1 MVCFIIEQRWVTEDG
16 RRHGEVVEISDD
28 GISGVVEV
36 TNEKG
41 DRDKFRGTA
50 AAFQL
55 LEPWRVDNGP

>member
-1 MVCFIIEQRWVTEDG
+1 MARVLTEP
-16 RRHGEVVEISDD
+16 EISDD

-36 TNEKG
+36 TDDKG

-55 LEPWRVDNGP
+55 LEPWRVVI